1 MAVKELFRQLE
12 IEAHRPRKAHA
23 LDSFLPR
30 PEAWPSQLRA
40 EEEVAYK
47 VTDEDVAGLETE
59 GSVSLEELLDKEVPE
74 EQRAAAARE
83 APKKEPAVTEDDLDG
98 LEMGGSV
105 SLDELLGVD
114 DPSKP
119 PAKSS
124 AKPPAK
130 SSAKPPAKPHAPAK
144 RTEDIPTRPA
154 APPPPKA
161 SKKFPTLEISGD
173 LLAGASKGAADDNLS
188 LEDILDD
195 LVPDEPEKKKKK

>member
-40 EEEVAYK
+40 EEEAAYK
-47 VTDEDVAGLETE
+47 VTEEDVAGLETE
-59 GSVSLEELLDKEVPE
+59 GSVSLEELLDKEIPE

-83 APKKEPAVTEDDLDG
+83 APKKEPAVTEEDLDG
-98 LEMGGSV
+98 LELGGSV
-105 SLDELLGVD
+105 SLEELLGED
-114 DPSKP
+114 DPGKP
-119 PAKSS
+119 PPKS
-124 AKPPAK
+124 PAK
-130 SSAKPPAKPHAPAK
+130 LPAPRAK
-144 RTEDIPTRPA
+144 RTEDVPTRPA
-154 APPPPKA
+154 APPPPPKA

-173 LLAGASKGAADDNLS
+173 LLAGSSKEAPDDNLS

-195 LVPDEPEKKKKK
+195 LVPDEPKKKKKK

>member
-12 IEAHRPRKAHA
+12 IEAHRPRKARA

-30 PEAWPSQLRA
+30 PEAWPSQLRS

-59 GSVSLEELLDKEVPE
+59 GSVSLEELLDKEIPE
-74 EQRAAAARE
+74 EQRAAAAQE
-83 APKKEPAVTEDDLDG
+83 APKKEPAVSEEDLDG
-98 LEMGGSV
+98 LELGGSV
-105 SLDELLGVD
+105 TLEELLGENI
-114 DPSKP
+114 PGKSPKKP
-119 PAKSS
+119 P

-130 SSAKPPAKPHAPAK
+130 SPAQAK
-144 RTEDIPTRPA
+144 RTEDVPTRPA
-154 APPPPKA
+154 ASPPPPQA

-173 LLAGASKGAADDNLS
+173 LLAGSSKKAPDDNLS

-195 LVPDEPEKKKKK
+195 LVPDEPKKKK

>member
-47 VTDEDVAGLETE
+47 VTEEDVAGLETE
-59 GSVSLEELLDKEVPE
+59 GSVSLEELLDKEIPE

-83 APKKEPAVTEDDLDG
+83 APKKEPAVTEEDLDG
-98 LEMGGSV
+98 LELGGSV
-105 SLDELLGVD
+105 SLDELLGEDV
-114 DPSKP
+114 PGKP
-119 PAKSS
+119 PAPR

-130 SSAKPPAKPHAPAK
+130 SPAQAK
-144 RTEDIPTRPA
+144 RTEDVPTRPA
-154 APPPPKA
+154 APPPPPPKA

-173 LLAGASKGAADDNLS
+173 LLADSSKKAPDDNLS

-195 LVPDEPEKKKKK
+195 LVPDEPKKKKKG